1 MRLNKLT
8 IYAVKVLV
16 ECARAGDELVKVA
29 SIAERNGL
37 THQHGLK
44 VAHLLMRNGFL
55 VNQRGPHGGIRL
67 ARPAADIK
75 IGDVVRALENTN
87 SSPDTPVME
96 ELFDDAFAAFVD
108 VLDQH
113 TIADLAGKQK
123 RAAATRPTK
132 KKKPSARPTRNRKHQ
147 RASVKANRDSRLV
160 SS

>member
-16 ECARAGDELVKVA
+16 ECARAEQLVKVA

-67 ARPAADIK
+67 ARPAAEIK
-75 IGDVVRALENTN
+75 IGDVVRALESTT
-87 SSPDTPVME
+87 SSQDSPAME
-96 ELFDDAFAAFVD
+96 ELIDDAFAAFVE

-113 TIADLAGKQK
+113 TIADLAGKNSRMSSQ
-123 RAAATRPTK
+123 RAEK
-132 KKKPSARPTRNRKHQ
+132 KKRSRATPRRGRKNQQASAKSARDGRL
-147 RASVKANRDSRLV
+147 ASS
-160 SS
+160 

>member
-16 ECARAGDELVKVA
+16 ECARAGDQLVKVA

-67 ARPAADIK
+67 ARPAAEIK
-75 IGDVVRALENTN
+75 IGDVVRALEST
-87 SSPDTPVME
+87 SSSQDTPAME
-96 ELFDDAFAAFVD
+96 ELIDGAFAAFVE

-113 TIADLAGKQK
+113 TIADLAGKSSRTSPQ
-123 RAAATRPTK
+123 RADK
-132 KKKPSARPTRNRKHQ
+132 KKRSRTVHRRGRKHQ
-147 RASVKANRDSRLV
+147 QASAKTARDGRV
-160 SS
+160 ASS